1 MKTFEPQKATQGGLI
16 LFLDAVEKDARD
28 IAASIARRS
37 ARHGPGLF
45 GEAYYLGMYTPF
57 SDPDSRLLSS
67 SNAVTGSSVSPPAMP
82 GQYIDEY
89 VTTTTSAYT
98 PDSQT
103 AEQMRPRKMTDFTYG
118 SSPGSI

>member
-89 VTTTTSAYT
+89 VTTPSAHV
-98 PDSQT
+98 PDNQMV
-103 AEQMRPRKMTDFTYG
+103 EQMKPRKMKDFAYESWSGLT
-118 SSPGSI
+118 